1 MNASVRMK
9 GTGMRTAFDKELTN
23 LHGRLVALGRTVQA
37 QLDDALAGLA
47 DRVADADAAGRIV
60 GRDRRV
66 SQASAEIEWG
76 LLCTLARQAPVA
88 RDLRLV
94 TGLLHVNEHL
104 ERMGGLCANV
114 AKTVPGLANRPPPT
128 EVLATLNEMGAHVR
142 RVVTASLACLAD
154 GDAGAA
160 ERLPTIDQAV
170 DRSTTASS
178 PRSRGPTTDSARLG
192 PPAGAPGPVPGAPRR
207 PGGRRRRTGPLHRH
221 RRGPRAAPAQ
231 GSQNPRQRPVG
242 RLNSTPHGSYRP
254 GSLAARR
261 SSADHNTRPAA
272 ARRTPCH
279 RPTWNYPSAALL

>member
-9 GTGMRTAFDKELTN
+9 GAGMRTAFDKELTN

-37 QLDDALAGLA
+37 QLDDALVALA
-47 DRVADADAAGRIV
+47 DRVADADADAAERIV
-60 GRDRRV
+60 GRDRQV
-66 SQASAEIEWG
+66 SQASAEIERG

-94 TGLLHVNEHL
+94 TGLLHVNQHL

-128 EVLATLNEMGAHVR
+128 EVLVTLNEMGAHVR

-170 DRSTTASS
+170 DRLNDRVFAQITGSTDPTALGWA
-178 PRSRGPTTDSARLG
+178 PQLVLLARFLERLG
-192 PPAGAPGPVPGAPRR
+192 DQAVDVGEQVCFIVTGEVRELLPPK
-207 PGGRRRRTGPLHRH
+207 
-221 RRGPRAAPAQ
+221 AARI
-231 GSQNPRQRPVG
+231 PRQRPVG
-242 RLNSTPHGSYRP
+242 SPPQHPPTAPTAPPTARSGSSKSARP
-254 GSLAARR
+254 NA
-261 SSADHNTRPAA
+261 T
-272 ARRTPCH
+272 T
-279 RPTWNYPSAALL
+279 PSA

>member
-9 GTGMRTAFDKELTN
+9 GAGMRTAFDKELTN

-37 QLDDALAGLA
+37 QLDDALVALA
-47 DRVADADAAGRIV
+47 DRVADADADADAAERIV
-60 GRDRRV
+60 GRDRQV

-94 TGLLHVNEHL
+94 TGLLHVNQHL

-128 EVLATLNEMGAHVR
+128 EVLVTLNEMGAHVR

-170 DRSTTASS
+170 DRLNDRVFAQITGSTDPTALGWA
-178 PRSRGPTTDSARLG
+178 PQLVLLARFLERLG
-192 PPAGAPGPVPGAPRR
+192 DQAVDVGEQVCFIVTGEVRELLPPK
-207 PGGRRRRTGPLHRH
+207 
-221 RRGPRAAPAQ
+221 
-231 GSQNPRQRPVG
+231 
-242 RLNSTPHGSYRP
+242 
-254 GSLAARR
+254 AARIPA
-261 SSADHNTRPAA
+261 SAP
-272 ARRTPCH
+272 
-279 RPTWNYPSAALL
+279 

>member
-1 MNASVRMK
+1 MEEHGRQLMNASVRMK
-9 GTGMRTAFDKELTN
+9 GTGMRTAFDKELTK

-37 QLDDALAGLA
+37 QLDDALVALA
-47 DRVADADAAGRIV
+47 DRADADAAERIV
-60 GRDRRV
+60 GRDRQV

-128 EVLATLNEMGAHVR
+128 EVLVTLNEMGAHVR

-170 DRSTTASS
+170 DRLNDHVFAQITGSNDPTALGWA
-178 PRSRGPTTDSARLG
+178 PQLVLLARFLERLG
-192 PPAGAPGPVPGAPRR
+192 DQAVDVGEQVCFIVTGEVRELLPPK
-207 PGGRRRRTGPLHRH
+207 
-221 RRGPRAAPAQ
+221 
-231 GSQNPRQRPVG
+231 
-242 RLNSTPHGSYRP
+242 
-254 GSLAARR
+254 AARIPA
-261 SSADHNTRPAA
+261 SAP
-272 ARRTPCH
+272 
-279 RPTWNYPSAALL
+279 